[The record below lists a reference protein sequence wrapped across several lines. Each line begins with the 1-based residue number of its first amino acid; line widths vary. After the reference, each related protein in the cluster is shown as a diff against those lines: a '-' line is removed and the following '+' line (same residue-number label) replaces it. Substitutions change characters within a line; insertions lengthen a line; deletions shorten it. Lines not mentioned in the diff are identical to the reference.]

1 MPVLHAYRSKEGHY
15 ALAGVKGKIVTYR
28 LSVEGVQRLNESGI
42 ADDANFPWALLLE
55 LMRSGDAYTG
65 SSGRSDEDLSG
76 WTQPGFVFDIPH
88 HEPTLTD
95 PVPYCFCGSLEGLHL
110 VEIIKDKA
118 ASILCEGCRMK
129 RLSETNASVP
139 LYLINTTVA
148 LDRVLE
154 RNQLAAD
161 QSIEAFRDLL
171 NFKLAAKWEA
181 RAKARKDAK
190 RPVAQIPLFVDPEKE
205 KSQHQLF

>member
-1 MPVLHAYRSKEGHY
+1 
-15 ALAGVKGKIVTYR
+15 
-28 LSVEGVQRLNESGI
+28 
-42 ADDANFPWALLLE
+42 
-55 LMRSGDAYTG
+55 
-65 SSGRSDEDLSG
+65 
-76 WTQPGFVFDIPH
+76 
-88 HEPTLTD
+88 
-95 PVPYCFCGSLEGLHL
+95 
-110 VEIIKDKA
+110 
-118 ASILCEGCRMK
+118 MK